1 LSGIHRSILEAI
13 GRTPLIELQRVRPPD
28 GRILVKMES
37 LNPGGSVKCRPA
49 HAMVRDAERQGLL
62 RPDSIIVEASSGNQG
77 IALCM
82 VGAALG
88 YRVRIVMPANMTRE
102 RQAIIRAYGAEL
114 VLTDPGNDIGEA
126 IGNALAVVERMAG
139 EDPRVFV
146 PGQFANP
153 ANPQSHYQTTAQ
165 EILEQIGTE
174 GQVDAFVSGIGT
186 GGTLTGVGR
195 ALKEAY
201 PGCLVVAAE
210 PQKAAILSGGQ
221 IGHHLQQG
229 IGDGIVPP
237 VLDLTIVDRTVL
249 VSDEAAMATASRL
262 AREEGMMVGI
272 SSGTNVHAALMIA
285 RDLGAARTILTI
297 CPDTGDRYLSIGP
310 VGEGTPERL
319 DAAGNVGRHGPR
331 GMGN

>member
-1 LSGIHRSILEAI
+1 MGGLVLNGIHRSILEAI

-28 GRILVKMES
+28 SRILVKMES

-49 HAMVRDAERQGLL
+49 YAMIREAERQGRLH
-62 RPDSIIVEASSGNQG
+62 PDSIIVEATSGNQG

-126 IGNALAVVERMAG
+126 IDNALTVVRRLAD

-146 PGQFANP
+146 PGQFDNP
-153 ANPQSHYQTTAQ
+153 ANPQAHYQTTAA
-165 EILEQIGTE
+165 EILEQIGTD
-174 GQVDAFVSGIGT
+174 GPVDAFVSGIGT

-195 ALKEAY
+195 ALKEVY
-201 PGCLVVAAE
+201 PSCLVVAAE

-221 IGHHLQQG
+221 IGHHMQQG
-229 IGDGIVPP
+229 IGDGIVPA

-285 RDLGAARTILTI
+285 EDLGPAKTILTI
-297 CPDTGDRYLSIGP
+297 CPDTGDRYLSIGL
-310 VGEGTPERL
+310 VEGETSGATGL
-319 DAAGNVGRHGPR
+319 CGR
-331 GMGN
+331 

>member
-1 LSGIHRSILEAI
+1 MLSGIHRSILEAI
-13 GRTPLIELQRVRPPD
+13 GHTPLVELQRVRLR
-28 GRILVKMES
+28 GSRILVKMES

-49 HAMVRDAERQGLL
+49 HAMIREAERQGLL
-62 RPDSIIVEASSGNQG
+62 RPDSIIVEATSGNQG

-88 YRVRIVMPANMTRE
+88 YGVRIVMPANMTRE

-114 VLTDPGNDIGEA
+114 VLTDPGGDIGEA
-126 IGNALAVVERMAG
+126 IGNALATVERMAA

-153 ANPQSHYQTTAQ
+153 ANPRSHYLTTAV
-165 EILEQIGTE
+165 EILEQVGAE
-174 GQVDAFVSGIGT
+174 GPVDAFVSGVGT

-201 PGCLVVAAE
+201 PHCLVVAAE
-210 PQKAAILSGGQ
+210 PQKAAILSGGD

-229 IGDGIVPP
+229 IGDGIIPP
-237 VLDLTIVDRTVL
+237 VLDVTIVDRTVL
-249 VSDEAAMATASRL
+249 VSDEAAMATAARL
-262 AREEGMMVGI
+262 AREEGLMVGI
-272 SSGTNVHAALMIA
+272 SSGTNVHASLMIA
-285 RDLGAARTILTI
+285 KDLGPGKTILTI

-310 VGEGTPERL
+310 AGEELP
-319 DAAGNVGRHGPR
+319 AAPNPAARKD
-331 GMGN
+331 